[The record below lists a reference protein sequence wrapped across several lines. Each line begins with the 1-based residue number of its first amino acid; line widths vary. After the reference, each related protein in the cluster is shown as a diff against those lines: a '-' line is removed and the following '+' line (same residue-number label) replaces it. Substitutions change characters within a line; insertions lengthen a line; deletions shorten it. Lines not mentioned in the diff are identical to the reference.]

1 MDVTPR
7 ISADS
12 KVIQSYKNSQ
22 FKVSGDVYQ
31 GGVLVFPDDVRP
43 WTTHKNVAD
52 LDLSDLQVIIDA
64 KADFE
69 VLLLGTG
76 NDFAFLP
83 PELSAYLKQQGI
95 SAECMNTGAA
105 CRTFNVLL
113 SEGRKVCAAMLPI

>member
-12 KVIQSYKNSQ
+12 KVIQSYKNGE

-43 WTTHKNVAD
+43 WTIHKNVAD
-52 LDLSDLQVIIDA
+52 LDISDLQVIIDA
-64 KADFE
+64 KPDFE

-83 PELSAYLKQQGI
+83 PELSAHLKQHGI

-113 SEGRKVCAAMLPI
+113 TEGRKVCAAMLPI